1 MVEKGIFNIWI
12 LELLILLFYLQLIKS
27 NNNVKTIFECWDHQI
42 KIKNSIASD
51 NDHNLHDGMYHVTV
65 DELTNENSDD
75 QYQVLVLYTKIECK
89 NHNWINEDGGKKV
102 NH

>member
-1 MVEKGIFNIWI
+1 
-12 LELLILLFYLQLIKS
+12 
-27 NNNVKTIFECWDHQI
+27 
-42 KIKNSIASD
+42 
-51 NDHNLHDGMYHVTV
+51 MYHVTV

-102 NH
+102 ENYSLVALSLLLLETFSSSEYMDCHSRTLIAAKLSCSYRSKEGID